1 MYSLGELSVYYVL
14 TYFEIRL
21 SEFMYHFQS
30 GIVTFSHA
38 KSFYD
43 FIHRKNT
50 KKKTPFGRIILQ
62 FTGRYLL
69 FIWLF

>member
-1 MYSLGELSVYYVL
+1 MFSLGELSVSYVL
-14 TYFEIRL
+14 IYFEIRL
-21 SEFMYHFQS
+21 SEFMYHLQS

-50 KKKTPFGRIILQ
+50 
-62 FTGRYLL
+62 
-69 FIWLF
+69 